1 MNTVQR
7 LIFGV
12 IVFVFLLACA
22 GIGCTL
28 NYAGKAFDCH
38 NKWSDSGIEYRTDF
52 FGGCKVSLDKGKT
65 FIPSD
70 RYRVIE

>member
-7 LIFGV
+7 RIVGV
-12 IVFVFLLACA
+12 IVFLLACA
-22 GIGCTL
+22 GYTL
-28 NYAGKAFDCH
+28 NYAGKAFVCH

-70 RYRVIE
+70 RYRVVE

>member
-1 MNTVQR
+1 MNR
-7 LIFGV
+7 AEKLIFFG
-12 IVFVFLLACA
+12 IVFAFLLACA